1 MKKIVPLIM
10 SGGDPEPVDNIVNWK
25 RVPWLELQQTASL
38 KLEQRPSPRLLTTHF
53 QYNMMP
59 PSFFEVKPKVIY
71 VTRNPKDVFTSSFHH
86 HEAASFLVDPG
97 PQTQFLHNFL
107 DGKDEE
113 HIMHISYEQMMDLK
127 DSVCNMAQFLQ
138 KSLDDEAIEKIADQC
153 LFKNMKKNNM
163 SNYSTVPREI
173 RDQTKSGF
181 LRK

>member
-1 MKKIVPLIM
+1 MKEIVSLIM

-38 KLEQRPSPRLLTTHF
+38 ELEQRPSPRLLTTHF

-107 DGKDEE
+107 DGKGPAVTAPPQAPEE
-113 HIMHISYEQMMDLK
+113 PMQLGRMRISPEERRRR
-127 DSVCNMAQFLQ
+127 LQ
-138 KSLDDEAIEKIADQC
+138 EGCCFYCGHMGHQQAICPGKGHAHQ
-153 LFKNMKKNNM
+153 
-163 SNYSTVPREI
+163 P
-173 RDQTKSGF
+173 
-181 LRK
+181 